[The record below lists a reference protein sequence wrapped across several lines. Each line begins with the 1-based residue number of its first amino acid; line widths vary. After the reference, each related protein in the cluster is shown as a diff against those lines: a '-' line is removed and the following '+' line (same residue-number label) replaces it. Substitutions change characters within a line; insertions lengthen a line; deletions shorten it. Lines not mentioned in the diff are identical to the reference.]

1 MTDTI
6 LAIVNKHA
14 PLKQKSVRGNETPF
28 ISKELLNQIYTWT
41 RLRNTFVRNPTMN
54 ECVTLKKSPCKYN

>member
-6 LAIVNKHA
+6 LAVVNKHA

-28 ISKELLNQIYTWT
+28 ISKELLN
-41 RLRNTFVRNPTMN
+41 
-54 ECVTLKKSPCKYN
+54 